1 MTNYQAFLTEML
13 RIQVERNIILKEME
27 GILGFDISLSDEE
40 MQKHAIELLLKKIK
54 NDTKEE
60 LYSAIIGRE
69 RRG

>member
-1 MTNYQAFLTEML
+1 MKDYQGFLTEML

-40 MQKHAIELLLKKIK
+40 MQKHAIELLQKKLF
-54 NDTKEE
+54 DDLEREAYMFLT
-60 LYSAIIGRE
+60 GRE

>member
-27 GILGFDISLSDEE
+27 GILGFDVSLSDEE
-40 MQKHAIELLLKKIK
+40 MQKHAIELLLKKLV
-54 NDTKEE
+54 DDFQKETYTA
-60 LYSAIIGRE
+60 LIGRE

>member
-27 GILGFDISLSDEE
+27 EIVGFDISLPDEE
-40 MQKHAIELLLKKIK
+40 LQKHAIELLLKKLK

-60 LYSAIIGRE
+60 LYSAIIGR
-69 RRG
+69 RG

>member
-40 MQKHAIELLLKKIK
+40 MQKHAIELLQKKLF
-54 NDTKEE
+54 DDWEREAYMFLT
-60 LYSAIIGRE
+60 GRE